1 MGKENIRWCRWK
13 CEKKV
18 LKCLKKSHFLKKKV
32 SYLLLVFCFFW
43 PVRYR
48 EVIFPRMNQTG
59 LEISVS
65 S

>member
-32 SYLLLVFCFFW
+32 SYLLLVF
-43 PVRYR
+43 
-48 EVIFPRMNQTG
+48 
-59 LEISVS
+59 
-65 S
+65 